1 MIAKAILRKKN
12 QAGGTALSGNRQ
24 DYKATVI
31 KTVWCWYQNRHTDQ
45 WNRKENAEI
54 NPDTYGQLIFDKGI
68 NNTKWG
74 KDSLFSKYCWE
85 TWTVACKSVK
95 LEHTLTLCTKINPKW
110 MKNIN
115 TRQDTIKLLEEKIGS
130 TFSEINLT
138 NVFSG

>member
-1 MIAKAILRKKN
+1 MW
-12 QAGGTALSGNRQ
+12 
-24 DYKATVI
+24 Y
-31 KTVWCWYQNRHTDQ
+31 WYQNRHTEQ
-45 WNRKENAEI
+45 WNRIENAEI
-54 NPDTYGQLIFDKGI
+54 NPDTYGQLMFDKGGKNI
-68 NNTKWG
+68 KWEN
-74 KDSLFSKYCWE
+74 DSLFSKYSWE

-95 LEHTLTLCTKINPKW
+95 LEHTLTLGTKINPKW

>member
-1 MIAKAILRKKN
+1 M
-12 QAGGTALSGNRQ
+12 GERQ
-24 DYKATVI
+24 SFQQVLL
-31 KTVWCWYQNRHTDQ
+31 
-45 WNRKENAEI
+45 
-54 NPDTYGQLIFDKGI
+54 G
-68 NNTKWG
+68 
-74 KDSLFSKYCWE
+74 